1 MSELDALAA
10 ALTQA
15 GGDRAVLDDPQTA
28 HMAVSGHSILSMR
41 KADGLE
47 VAAKET
53 RKGIRA
59 EITVLEGARLER
71 PVHLCFGM
79 LGERGA
85 QKIVMRVR
93 FQKNARA
100 RFVAHCVFPGA
111 ERIRHVMDASVEI
124 DEGAEMRYSEAHFH
138 GLKGGVEVVPRA
150 VIRVARGGAYF
161 SDFSLSTGR
170 VGKLAID
177 YQVDAGEDAVAE
189 LVARVFGRADDV
201 IAIKEKVALNGRNSR
216 GLIKT
221 RIALADDARAEVTG
235 ITEGNAEGARGHVD
249 CMELVKDR
257 ALAKAVPIVNVSN
270 PLAKVTHEAAIGTVD
285 KRQLETLMARGLAPD
300 EAVNVIV
307 EGILR

>member
-1 MSELDALAA
+1 MSELDALARA
-10 ALTQA
+10 FAGA
-15 GGDRAVLDDPQTA
+15 GGDREVFEDPRTS

-41 KADGLE
+41 EAEGIE
-47 VAAKET
+47 VAARET
-53 RKGIRA
+53 LKGIRA
-59 EITVLEGARLER
+59 DITVLEGARLQR

-79 LGERGA
+79 LGERGT
-85 QKIVMRVR
+85 QKIVMRVGLR
-93 FQKNARA
+93 KNSRA
-100 RFVAHCVFPGA
+100 EFIAHCIFPEA
-111 ERIRHVMDASVEI
+111 RRIRHVMDAEVEVS
-124 DEGAEMRYSEAHFH
+124 EGAEMRYREAHFH
-138 GLKGGVEVVPRA
+138 GLAGGVEVVPRA
-150 VIRVARGGAYF
+150 VVRISGGGAYF

-170 VGKLAID
+170 VGRLDID
-177 YQVDAGEDAVAE
+177 YQVEAGEEAVAE
-189 LVARVFGRADDV
+189 LVARVFGRGDDV

-221 RIALADDARAEVTG
+221 RVALEDDARAEVTG

-285 KRQLETLMARGLAPD
+285 KRQLETLMARGLSPE
-300 EAVNVIV
+300 EAVNLIV